1 MNRVRNALA
10 GFVVN
15 YLLGYLLG
23 RLVGDR
29 TTGVR
34 AGLAFGALG
43 AVGSWVA
50 AGRLAD
56 SGFDEDEAEPI
67 EIEV

>member
-1 MNRVRNALA
+1 MNRVRNALT

-23 RLVGDR
+23 RLVGDSD
-29 TTGVR
+29 TGVR

-43 AVGSWVA
+43 AVGSWIA
-50 AGRLAD
+50 AGRIRD
-56 SGFDEDEAEPI
+56 RQFDDDAEPI